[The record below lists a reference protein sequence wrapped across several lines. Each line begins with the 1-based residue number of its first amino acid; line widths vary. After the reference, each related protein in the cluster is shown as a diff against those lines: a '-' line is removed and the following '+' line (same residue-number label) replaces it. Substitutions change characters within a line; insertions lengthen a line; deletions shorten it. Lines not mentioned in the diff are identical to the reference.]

1 MSRSGH
7 DGPMERVRGETSP
20 SRHGMHGALAVKR
33 AADSRA
39 LALTSTIRKLMAD
52 GFVSQRAL
60 ADELNRRGIPTG
72 LGGTW
77 HRTTIVRM
85 LTRLGLRTSGK
96 NGRINNGLAIK
107 QAADARA
114 EAFGPTIRKLRK
126 AGFVSSRVIAR
137 ELNGRKIPTVRGG
150 KWHRSSVDRLL
161 HRLERLEPSSRTAIA
176 PRRATLSRSR
186 SSSRHRR

>member
-1 MSRSGH
+1 
-7 DGPMERVRGETSP
+7 
-20 SRHGMHGALAVKR
+20 MHGALAFKR

-39 LALTSTIRKLMAD
+39 LAVTSTIRKLMAD
-52 GFVSQRAL
+52 GLPQREL
-60 ADELNRRGIPTG
+60 ADELNRREIPTA
-72 LGGTW
+72 LGGSW
-77 HRTTIVRM
+77 HRTTVVRM
-85 LTRLGLRTSGK
+85 LTRLGLRTSGT
-96 NGRINNGLAIK
+96 GSRLNNGLAIK
-107 QAADARA
+107 KAADVRA